1 MDEWLWLVVILG
13 LAVPMY
19 TSWEAIGFVD
29 RGVQEEQGQ
38 FEHGQDYDPRRV
50 RLAIVHARQDIVGL
64 YFLLGRLWNARAVN
78 CAGRGPRHTPLV
90 I

>member
-64 YFLLGRLWNARAVN
+64 YFLLGRVVGMLGLLTA
-78 CAGRGPRHTPLV
+78 LV
-90 I
+90 AAHVIHHW

>member
-64 YFLLGRLWNARAVN
+64 YFLLGQVVGMLGLLTA
-78 CAGRGPRHTPLV
+78 LV
-90 I
+90 AAHVIHHW